1 MEAVCGISK
10 RDFVRSFRLRL
21 CCLHRSGRDFRRS
34 GRFRLRG
41 EDRHNGRPCQH
52 NGQNGQID
60 WDLLCFH
67 DCLDPFFRRGLSKS
81 AAERMR
87 LRLPRGKLQ
96 KCQRV
101 RFTPVPAEIAERQG
115 VAGQL
120 QIPVGQQ
127 DHPPADRV
135 PPVHA
140 QTQGK
145 QELLQ
150 AVPAADMRK
159 FMGQDHPQRLPSA
172 SRSAGSRTTGR
183 RTP

>member
-1 MEAVCGISK
+1 
-10 RDFVRSFRLRL
+10 
-21 CCLHRSGRDFRRS
+21 
-34 GRFRLRG
+34 
-41 EDRHNGRPCQH
+41 
-52 NGQNGQID
+52 
-60 WDLLCFH
+60 
-67 DCLDPFFRRGLSKS
+67 
-81 AAERMR
+81 MR

-145 QELLQ
+145 QELPQ

-159 FMGQDHPQRLPSA
+159 FMGQDHPQRLPVGQQVC
-172 SRSAGSRTTGR
+172 REQDDRPPDTIGQRRTAVRCAANDR
-183 RTP
+183 RTPEAEGFHAAVDRFVPDRSRTGEPAREPEPADKKIRAQ